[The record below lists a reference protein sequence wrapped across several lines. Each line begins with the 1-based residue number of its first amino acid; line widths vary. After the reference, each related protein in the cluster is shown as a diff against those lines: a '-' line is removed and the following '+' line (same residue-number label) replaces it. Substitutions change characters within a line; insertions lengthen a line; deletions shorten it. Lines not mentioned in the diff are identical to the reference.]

1 MGSNA
6 GVYVAIIIFLKIYF
20 ERNSLKSKR
29 NHCVKSIQ
37 IRSFSGP
44 YFSVFGMNEH
54 GDLPRKSP
62 CEKLRTR
69 KTPYLDNFYAVNICY
84 SYFRDDNDDLTYSR
98 IPPHL

>member
-6 GVYVAIIIFLKIYF
+6 GVYVAITIYL

-84 SYFRDDNDDLTYSR
+84 SNFRDDNDDLTYTR

>member
-1 MGSNA
+1 MGSDV

-37 IRSFSGP
+37 IPSFSGP
-44 YFSVFGMNEH
+44 YFSVLGMNEH

-62 CEKLRTR
+62 CEKIRTR

-84 SYFRDDNDDLTYSR
+84 SNFRDDNDDLTYTR